1 MSTKADKFHVVNSAL
16 GAAALLEQ
24 LAEESTELAHAALK
38 QARIER
44 DENPTPVS
52 ASEAFSNLFEEV
64 ADVRLCI
71 RALESMIGPMD
82 TKEIEDEKLTRW
94 VERIEATQAKKKQA
108 VQRKKERHDTLIFF
122 CPVS

>member
-44 DENPTPVS
+44 DENPTPVT

-71 RALESMIGPMD
+71 RALESVIGPMD

-94 VERIEATQAKKKQA
+94 MERIKATQAKKKHA
-108 VQRKKERHDTLIFF
+108 ARRKKELRDAEIFF
-122 CPVS
+122 CLVG

>member
-1 MSTKADKFHVVNSAL
+1 MSTKVEKFHAVNSAL

-24 LAEESTELAHAALK
+24 LAEESTELAHAAMK

-44 DENPTPVS
+44 GENPTPVS

-71 RALESMIGPMD
+71 RALESVIGPMD

-94 VERIEATQAKKKQA
+94 MERIKATQAKKKHA
-108 VQRKKERHDTLIFF
+108 ARRKKELRDAEIFF
-122 CPVS
+122 CLVG

>member
-1 MSTKADKFHVVNSAL
+1 MSTKADKFHVVDSAL

-44 DENPTPVS
+44 GENPTPVT

-71 RALESMIGPMD
+71 RALESVIGPMD
-82 TKEIEDEKLTRW
+82 TKEIDDEKLTRW
-94 VERIEATQAKKKQA
+94 VERIKVTQAKKKHA
-108 VQRKKERHDTLIFF
+108 ARRKKELRDAEIFF
-122 CPVS
+122 CLVG

>member
-1 MSTKADKFHVVNSAL
+1 MSTKAEKFHVINAVL

-38 QARIER
+38 QARVER
-44 DENPTPVS
+44 GENPTPIT

-71 RALESMIGPMD
+71 LALESMIGPMD
-82 TKEIEDEKLTRW
+82 TRGIEDEKLTRW

-108 VQRKKERHDTLIFF
+108 AQRKKERRDALIFF
-122 CPVS
+122 CPIS

>member
-44 DENPTPVS
+44 GENPTPVT

-71 RALESMIGPMD
+71 RALESVIGPMD

-94 VERIEATQAKKKQA
+94 MERIKATQAKKKHA
-108 VQRKKERHDTLIFF
+108 ARRKKELRDAEIFF
-122 CPVS
+122 CLVG

>member
-52 ASEAFSNLFEEV
+52 VLKSLRGGRGRAPLHPGIGIHDW
-64 ADVRLCI
+64 ADGYKR
-71 RALESMIGPMD
+71 D
-82 TKEIEDEKLTRW
+82 
-94 VERIEATQAKKKQA
+94 
-108 VQRKKERHDTLIFF
+108 
-122 CPVS
+122 

>member
-71 RALESMIGPMD
+71 RA
-82 TKEIEDEKLTRW
+82 
-94 VERIEATQAKKKQA
+94 IEATQAKKKQA

>member
-1 MSTKADKFHVVNSAL
+1 MSTKAEKFHAVNSAL

-24 LAEESTELAHAALK
+24 LAEESTELAQAALK

-44 DENPTPVS
+44 GENPTPVT
-52 ASEAFSNLFEEV
+52 ASEAFSNFFGEV

-94 VERIEATQAKKKQA
+94 AERIKATQAKGKQA
-108 VQRKKERHDTLIFF
+108 AQRKKERRDALIFF
-122 CPVS
+122 CPIG